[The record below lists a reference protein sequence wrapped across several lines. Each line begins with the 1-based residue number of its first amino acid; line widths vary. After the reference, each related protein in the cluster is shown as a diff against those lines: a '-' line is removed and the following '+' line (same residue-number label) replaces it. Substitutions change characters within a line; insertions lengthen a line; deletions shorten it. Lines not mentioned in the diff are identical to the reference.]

1 MGQEVTYVI
10 MYEISNSSLS
20 QVELLDEERI
30 IKEIEEIINQF
41 QLEITQKSTLSTL
54 KGCIHYHL
62 KLGENS
68 GVLELT
74 YWPPKKRL
82 WVEIHKNRRAEWNQ
96 TMIHPFSEALAKRF
110 SGILVY
116 NNS

>member
-68 GVLELT
+68 GVLELR
-74 YWPPKKRL
+74 YIKID
-82 WVEIHKNRRAEWNQ
+82 EQ
-96 TMIHPFSEALAKRF
+96 
-110 SGILVY
+110 SGIKQ
-116 NNS
+116 